1 MSNADLENML
11 YGLVSIFGIGTTIL
25 FPVLILL
32 LFVVLIIVLFLLSTI
47 VVGIPLYKMAKNA
60 GFKHP
65 FFAFIPF
72 LQTYL
77 MIFLPQEDYKLFNLV
92 NIKDRHKAAWIMTL
106 VANAPTI
113 LLILYPVIYCIPIL
127 GMVLISLLS
136 AASSLLSIAV
146 YIIMWKC
153 YYDLYRLYHLGEN
166 DVLFSILSLFV
177 PFLGI
182 ILLFVLMNKEPDYGF
197 GNIYNVANENE
208 VYS

>member
-11 YGLVSIFGIGTTIL
+11 YGLVSIFGIGTTMLLPI
-25 FPVLILL
+25 LILL
-32 LFVVLIIVLFLLSTI
+32 SFVVFIIVLFLLLTI
-47 VVGIPLYKMAKNA
+47 VGGIPLYKMAKNA

-77 MIFLPQEDYKLFNLV
+77 MIFLPQEDYTLFNLV

-113 LLILYPVIYCIPIL
+113 LFILYPVIYCIPVL
-127 GMVLISLLS
+127 GMVLISLLT

-146 YIIMWKC
+146 YIIMWKI

-166 DVLFSILSLFV
+166 DMLFSILSLFV
-177 PFLGI
+177 PFLSI

>member
-32 LFVVLIIVLFLLSTI
+32 LFVVLIIVLILLSTI

-77 MIFLPQEDYKLFNLV
+77 MIFLPQEDYTLFNLV
-92 NIKDRHKAAWIMTL
+92 NIKDRHKAAWIMAL
-106 VANAPTI
+106 VENAPTI

-127 GMVLISLLS
+127 GMVLISLLT

-146 YIIMWKC
+146 YIIMWKR
-153 YYDLYRLYHLGEN
+153 YYDIFRLYHLGEN
-166 DVLFSILSLFV
+166 DILFSILSLFV

>member
-1 MSNADLENML
+1 MSNTDLENML
-11 YGLVSIFGIGTTIL
+11 YGLVSIFGIGTTML
-25 FPVLILL
+25 FPILILL

-77 MIFLPQEDYKLFNLV
+77 MIFLPQEDYTLFNLV

-113 LLILYPVIYCIPIL
+113 LLILYPVIYCIPVL

-153 YYDLYRLYHLGEN
+153 YYDLFRLYHLGEN
-166 DVLFSILSLFV
+166 DILFSILSLFV

>member
-11 YGLVSIFGIGTTIL
+11 YGLVSIFGIGTTML
-25 FPVLILL
+25 FPILILL
-32 LFVVLIIVLFLLSTI
+32 SFVVLIIVLCLLSTI
-47 VVGIPLYKMAKNA
+47 VTGIPLYKMAKNA

-77 MIFLPQEDYKLFNLV
+77 MIFLPQEDYTLFNLV

-146 YIIMWKC
+146 YIIIWKS

-166 DVLFSILSLFV
+166 DILFSILSLFV

>member
-11 YGLVSIFGIGTTIL
+11 YGLVSIFGIGTTML
-25 FPVLILL
+25 FPILILL

-77 MIFLPQEDYKLFNLV
+77 MIFLPQEDYTLFNLV

-113 LLILYPVIYCIPIL
+113 LLILYPVIYCIPVL

-153 YYDLYRLYHLGEN
+153 YYDLFRLYHLGEN
-166 DVLFSILSLFV
+166 DILFSILSLFV

-197 GNIYNVANENE
+197 GNIYNVANDNE